1 MTQESILEFLDR
13 IVEAK
18 KALNLK
24 NSEDIYCFSLNG
36 DYLLCEG
43 VKKIASIL
51 GWPYITQ
58 RQKYHPDT
66 NEVWFEYKGVKI
78 LDIER
83 V

>member
-1 MTQESILEFLDR
+1 MTQESVLEFLDR

-24 NSEDIYCFSLNG
+24 HSKGVYCFSASG

-43 VKKIASIL
+43 VKKMANIM

-58 RQKYHPDT
+58 REKYHPDT

-78 LDIER
+78 LDIEMI
-83 V
+83 